1 MFHNSRVSDSL
12 VVEDDLL
19 DSPRKLPVDMVMSE
33 RMIESGAMRRL
44 TSLNLWSRGAGQLP
58 PVVDTGY
65 EVRQVVLRA
74 YLTLQQLSG
83 TSRFHSRPD
92 KWFQGRVEETS
103 IRLHKETTMGWV
115 LVVGH
120 LYISELSQE

>member
-1 MFHNSRVSDSL
+1 
-12 VVEDDLL
+12 
-19 DSPRKLPVDMVMSE
+19 MSE

-44 TSLNLWSRGAGQLP
+44 TSLDLWSRGAGQLP

-65 EVRQVVLRA
+65 EVRQVVLCV

-83 TSRFHSRPD
+83 TSRFHSRPT

-103 IRLHKETTMGWV
+103 IRLRKETTMGSV

-120 LYISELSQE
+120 LYISEL